1 MKILHIT
8 TIRSGS
14 TGRTATDLKAFL
26 TNEGEEYK
34 IAYSEPDNKPMDGDI
49 LIGSRLDHKIHA
61 FLSRL
66 TGLQGYWSWFATRR
80 LLKQVDEYRPD
91 IVQLGNLHAN
101 YINLPML
108 FSYLAKR
115 HVPVV
120 MILHDCWF
128 FTGRCTHFTAL
139 ECDKWKTKCQH
150 CPALNRDNRSWF
162 FDFSTKMFRDR
173 KKWYSRLSSLTVIAV
188 SEWERKLA
196 AQSPLFSHA
205 EVVRVYNWIDTDT
218 FRPASE
224 EEKQK
229 IREKYSLDASFH
241 YTISVSGGW
250 SATSSK
256 TDDAI
261 HLAQQL
267 PDNYRLIIV
276 GKASDGLFP
285 DNVIHIPFTS
295 DPSELAVLY
304 SISDAYLHF
313 SVEDTFGKVIAEAMA
328 CGTVPIVFDSTACA
342 ETAGPH
348 GYSVAPHDT
357 DAMLRCLLN
366 VDRNK
371 ADLLRQYT
379 LDNYHK
385 PLNINKYWGRYKKIL
400 SLQHKPATPI

>member
-1 MKILHIT
+1 MKIFHIT

-14 TGRTATDLKAFL
+14 TGRTATDLKAYMIG
-26 TNEGEEYK
+26 NGAEYK
-34 IAYSEPDNKPMDGDI
+34 IAYSEPDDKPTDGDI
-49 LIGSRLDHKIHA
+49 LIGSHWDHKLHA

-66 TGLQGYWSWFATRR
+66 TGLQGYWSLFATRR

-108 FSYLAKR
+108 FNYLAKR
-115 HVPVV
+115 HIPVV

-128 FTGRCTHFTAL
+128 FTGKCTHFTSL
-139 ECDKWKTKCQH
+139 KCDKWKTMCQH

-173 KKWYSRLSSLTVIAV
+173 KKWYSHLSSLTVIAV
-188 SEWERKLA
+188 SNWERQLA

-205 EVVRVYNWIDTDT
+205 EILRIYNWIDTDS
-218 FRPASE
+218 FHPASE

-250 SATSSK
+250 SATLSK

-267 PDNYRLIIV
+267 PDNYRFIIV

-295 DPSELAVLY
+295 DPSELAALY

-366 VDRNK
+366 IDTYESENLRKYACSNYNK
-371 ADLLRQYT
+371 
-379 LDNYHK
+379 
-385 PLNINKYWGRYKKIL
+385 NINTCCYFDLYKRIVIDCQKNRM
-400 SLQHKPATPI
+400 